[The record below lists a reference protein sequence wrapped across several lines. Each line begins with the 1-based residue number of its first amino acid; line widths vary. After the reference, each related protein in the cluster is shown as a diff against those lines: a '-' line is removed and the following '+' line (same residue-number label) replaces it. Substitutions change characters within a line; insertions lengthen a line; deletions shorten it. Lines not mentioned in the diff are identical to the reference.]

1 MYYIWLALSILIA
14 LVLHEL
20 AHAFVSYKLGDP
32 TPKSDGRLTLNP
44 LKHLDLVGTICLV
57 LFQFGWAKP
66 VQINSRYYKNEKQGV
81 LFVSLAGPVCNFIQA
96 VIGALLLRVIPVP
109 MLHDFL
115 YTYISI
121 NVGLGVFNLIPLPPL
136 DGSKV
141 LAAFLSDDKYYAL
154 MRYEQYGMII
164 LAIALWTGVLTPILS
179 VFTGA
184 ILGILL

>member
-1 MYYIWLALSILIA
+1 MYYIWLALSVLVA

-96 VIGALLLRVIPVP
+96 IIGSVLLKVIPGST
-109 MLHDFL
+109 L
-115 YTYISI
+115 YNSI
-121 NVGLGVFNLIPLPPL
+121 IPLPSPYSNIKFAVVTIIDLSFSFPL
-136 DGSKV
+136 IFVK
-141 LAAFLSDDKYYAL
+141 K
-154 MRYEQYGMII
+154 
-164 LAIALWTGVLTPILS
+164 
-179 VFTGA
+179 
-184 ILGILL
+184 